1 MACHHQSDTHK
12 VASAEVTLLRYTRWN
27 RDDASPWRFFG
38 GHAGGDM
45 EAWLEH
51 MVAQLHWAPLFLLIA
66 IMLYLLGKSA
76 DILID
81 EAVILSSRWGVPKVL
96 IGATIV
102 SLGTTA
108 PEVAV
113 SVVAAVQG
121 VAELA
126 LGNAVGS
133 IICDTG
139 LILGLAA
146 LIAPLPLD
154 RDIVNRQGWIQLGA
168 GVLLVVSC
176 LPFGSL
182 PTLFSSG
189 GRLPQWMG
197 IIFLALLVVY
207 LWLTVMWARSGT
219 AVDENAA
226 ADDDAKT
233 LTVLLKLI
241 GGVIAVVTS
250 SMILIPAVREA
261 ALRLHIPPGVIAAT
275 LVAFGTSLPELVTVV
290 TAARRG
296 HGELAIGNVIGA
308 DILNAL
314 FVAGAAA
321 AVTPAGLPASPLF
334 FSFLFPAMLVILVV
348 FRVGIFMSGAS
359 LKRPFG
365 IVLLAVYLAV
375 TVLSYV

>member
-1 MACHHQSDTHK
+1 
-12 VASAEVTLLRYTRWN
+12 
-27 RDDASPWRFFG
+27 
-38 GHAGGDM
+38 M

-51 MVAQLHWAPLFLLIA
+51 LVAQLHWAPLFLLIA
-66 IMLYLLGKSA
+66 VMLYLLGKGA
-76 DILID
+76 DVLID
-81 EAVILSSRWGVPKVL
+81 EAVTLSNSWGVPKVL

-113 SVVAAVQG
+113 SVVAALQG
-121 VAELA
+121 VADLA

-154 RDIVNRQGWIQLGA
+154 RTIVNRQGWIQLGV
-168 GVLLVVSC
+168 GVLLVVAC
-176 LPFGSL
+176 LPLGSL
-182 PTLFSSG
+182 PTLFTEG
-189 GRLPQWMG
+189 GRLPQGMG
-197 IIFLALLVVY
+197 VVFLVLLAIY
-207 LWLTVMWARSGT
+207 LWLSVAWTRAGTVEAGT
-219 AVDENAA
+219 VEVEEEEAA
-226 ADDDAKT
+226 HEDANT
-233 LTVLLKLI
+233 LTTLLKLI
-241 GGVIAVVTS
+241 VGVVVVVGAST
-250 SMILIPAVREA
+250 ILIPAVRAA

-275 LVAFGTSLPELVTVV
+275 LVAFGTSLPELVTAV

-321 AVTPAGLPASPLF
+321 AVTPGGLPASPLF
-334 FSFLFPAMLVILVV
+334 FRFLFPAMLLILVV
-348 FRVGIFMSGAS
+348 FRIGIFASGAS

-365 IVLLAVYLAV
+365 IVLLVVYVAV
-375 TVLSYV
+375 TVLSYTQQGDA